1 MLYFGLLSSLW
12 YNLHMKKIS
21 DLGLTGRKLVGE
33 GLILVII
40 GIGFLIAG
48 WQFPGLI
55 LRFIYA
61 GLFFLALYELSM
73 IFFRK
78 KKSNESILAL
88 VGKAVLFGVLASIDL
103 AVQIPLYFAAIF
115 IGIYQLF
122 TAVINFITYYL
133 YRKDQVEPR
142 LRFLIDGIWLS
153 ILGVASLFVS
163 GTQLVVQTFIIGSYL
178 VLYGLT
184 NLRDG
189 FIFEE
194 AVEQQRPK
202 RHLRV
207 TLPLFM
213 AALIPRLTLQRIND
227 FLADNKGQT
236 PQSVYNGH
244 KDIATVPSLEVFIHV
259 GEEGFGVVGHVDL
272 SYKGRVYGYGSY
284 DVLSER
290 LGGAIGDGVLFKA
303 ECQAYIDFCT
313 QEGMTILGY
322 QMVLSPEQEAA
333 IEERLDEID
342 KLLVPWN
349 PSSEKV
355 SKTADGQVIEMYAY
369 RIKEEI
375 GAELFKFRKS
385 KFKTYFVLSTNCVLL
400 ADSVIGQAGTDILG
414 IRGFIAPGT
423 YQTYLDQEYEKPHSM
438 VVAKNIYYRKEKS

>member
-1 MLYFGLLSSLW
+1 
-12 YNLHMKKIS
+12 MKKIS

-55 LRFIYA
+55 LRFIHA

-73 IFFRK
+73 VFFRK
-78 KKSNESILAL
+78 KKSSESVIAL
-88 VGKAVLFGVLASIDL
+88 VGKAVLFGILASLDL

-122 TAVINFITYYL
+122 TAVINFITFYL
-133 YRKDQVEPR
+133 YKKDDVQPR
-142 LRFLIDGIWLS
+142 IRFLMDGIWLS

-194 AVEQQRPK
+194 SIEQQSLK
-202 RHLRV
+202 RHVRL
-207 TLPLFM
+207 TLPLFI
-213 AALIPRLTLQRIND
+213 AALVPRMTLQRVND
-227 FLADNKGQT
+227 FLADNKDQT
-236 PQSVYNGH
+236 AQAVYNRQ
-244 KDIATVPSLEVFIHV
+244 KDISVIPALEVFVHV
-259 GEEGFGVVGHVDL
+259 GEEGFGAVGHVDL

-303 ECQAYIDFCT
+303 ERQAYIDFCT
-313 QEGMTILGY
+313 QEGMTMLGY

-355 SKTADGQVIEMYAY
+355 SKTADGQAIEMYAY
-369 RIKEEI
+369 RIKKEI

>member
-1 MLYFGLLSSLW
+1 
-12 YNLHMKKIS
+12 MKKIS

-55 LRFIYA
+55 LRFIHA

-73 IFFRK
+73 VFFRK
-78 KKSNESILAL
+78 KKSSESVIAL
-88 VGKAVLFGVLASIDL
+88 VGKAVLFGILASLDL

-122 TAVINFITYYL
+122 TAVINFITFYL
-133 YRKDQVEPR
+133 YKKDDVQPR
-142 LRFLIDGIWLS
+142 IRFLMDGIWLS

-194 AVEQQRPK
+194 SIEQQSLK
-202 RHLRV
+202 RHVRL
-207 TLPLFM
+207 TLPLFI
-213 AALIPRLTLQRIND
+213 AALVPRMTLQRVND
-227 FLADNKGQT
+227 FLADNKDQT
-236 PQSVYNGH
+236 AQAVYNRQ
-244 KDIATVPSLEVFIHV
+244 KDISVIPTLEVFVHV
-259 GEEGFGVVGHVDL
+259 GEEGFGAVGHVDL

-303 ECQAYIDFCT
+303 ERQAYIDFCT
-313 QEGMTILGY
+313 QEGMTMLGY
-322 QMVLSPEQEAA
+322 QMVLTSEQEAA

-355 SKTADGQVIEMYAY
+355 SKTADGQAIEMYAY

-385 KFKTYFVLSTNCVLL
+385 KFKTYFVLSTNCVIL

>member
-1 MLYFGLLSSLW
+1 
-12 YNLHMKKIS
+12 MKKIS
-21 DLGLTGRKLVGE
+21 DLGLTGRKLVGD

-55 LRFIYA
+55 LRFVHA

-78 KKSNESILAL
+78 KKSSESVIAL
-88 VGKAVLFGVLASIDL
+88 VGKAVLFGILASLDL

-122 TAVINFITYYL
+122 TAVINFITFYL
-133 YRKDQVEPR
+133 YKKDGVQPR
-142 LRFLIDGIWLS
+142 IRFIMDGIWLS

-163 GTQLVVQTFIIGSYL
+163 GTQLVVQTLIIGSYL

-194 AVEQQRPK
+194 SVEQQSLK
-202 RHLRV
+202 RHVRL
-207 TLPLFM
+207 TLPLFI
-213 AALIPRLTLQRIND
+213 AALVPRMTLQRVND
-227 FLADNKGQT
+227 FLADNKDQT
-236 PQSVYNGH
+236 AQAAYNRH
-244 KDIATVPSLEVFIHV
+244 KDISVTPSLEVFVHV
-259 GEEGFGVVGHVDL
+259 GEEGFGAVGHVDL

-303 ECQAYIDFCT
+303 ERQAYIDFCT
-313 QEGMTILGY
+313 QEGMTMLGY
-322 QMVLSPEQEAA
+322 QMVLSPEQEEA

-355 SKTADGQVIEMYAY
+355 SKTADGQAIEMYAY

>member
-1 MLYFGLLSSLW
+1 MW
-12 YNLHMKKIS
+12 YNLYMKKIS

-55 LRFIYA
+55 LRFIHA

-73 IFFRK
+73 FFFRK
-78 KKSNESILAL
+78 KKSSESAIAL
-88 VGKAVLFGVLASIDL
+88 VGKAVLFGILASLDL

-122 TAVINFITYYL
+122 TAVINFITFYL
-133 YRKDQVEPR
+133 YKKDDVQPR
-142 LRFLIDGIWLS
+142 IRFLMDGIWLS

-194 AVEQQRPK
+194 SIEQQSLK
-202 RHLRV
+202 RHVRL
-207 TLPLFM
+207 TLPLFI
-213 AALIPRLTLQRIND
+213 AALVPRMTLQRVND
-227 FLADNKGQT
+227 FLADNKDQT
-236 PQSVYNGH
+236 AQAVYNRQ
-244 KDIATVPSLEVFIHV
+244 KDISVIPALEVFVHV
-259 GEEGFGVVGHVDL
+259 GEEGFGAVGHVDL

-303 ECQAYIDFCT
+303 ERQAYIDFCT
-313 QEGMTILGY
+313 QEGMTMLGY
-322 QMVLSPEQEAA
+322 QMVLTSEQEAA

-355 SKTADGQVIEMYAY
+355 SKTADGQAIEMYAY
-369 RIKEEI
+369 RIKKEI

>member
-1 MLYFGLLSSLW
+1 
-12 YNLHMKKIS
+12 MKKIR

-33 GLILVII
+33 GLILVTI

-55 LRFIYA
+55 LRFIHA

-73 IFFRK
+73 FFFRK
-78 KKSNESILAL
+78 KKSSESVIAL
-88 VGKAVLFGVLASIDL
+88 VGKAVLFGILASLDL

-133 YRKDQVEPR
+133 YKKDDVQLR
-142 LRFLIDGIWLS
+142 IRFLMDGIWLS

-163 GTQLVVQTFIIGSYL
+163 GTQLVIQTFIIGSYL

-194 AVEQQRPK
+194 SIEQQSLK
-202 RHLRV
+202 RHVRL
-207 TLPLFM
+207 TLPLFI
-213 AALIPRLTLQRIND
+213 AALVPRMTLQRVND
-227 FLADNKGQT
+227 FLADNKDQT
-236 PQSVYNGH
+236 AQEVYNRH
-244 KDIATVPSLEVFIHV
+244 KDISVIPTLEVFVHV
-259 GEEGFGVVGHVDL
+259 GEEGFGAVGHVDL

-284 DVLSER
+284 DVMSER

-303 ECQAYIDFCT
+303 ERQAYIDFCT
-313 QEGMTILGY
+313 QEGMTMLGY
-322 QMVLSPEQEAA
+322 PMVLTSEQEAA

-355 SKTADGQVIEMYAY
+355 SKTADGQAIEMYAY

>member
-1 MLYFGLLSSLW
+1 MW

-55 LRFIYA
+55 LRFIHA

-73 IFFRK
+73 VFFRK
-78 KKSNESILAL
+78 KKSSESVIAL
-88 VGKAVLFGVLASIDL
+88 VGKAVLFGILASLDL

-122 TAVINFITYYL
+122 TAVINFITFYL
-133 YRKDQVEPR
+133 YKKDDVQPR
-142 LRFLIDGIWLS
+142 IRFLMDGIWLS

-194 AVEQQRPK
+194 SIEQQSLK
-202 RHLRV
+202 RHVRL
-207 TLPLFM
+207 TLPLFI
-213 AALIPRLTLQRIND
+213 AALVPRMTLQRVND
-227 FLADNKGQT
+227 FLADNKDQT
-236 PQSVYNGH
+236 AQAVYNRQ
-244 KDIATVPSLEVFIHV
+244 KDISVIPTLEVFVHV
-259 GEEGFGVVGHVDL
+259 GEEGFGAVGHVDL

-303 ECQAYIDFCT
+303 ERQAYIDFCT
-313 QEGMTILGY
+313 QEGMTMLGY
-322 QMVLSPEQEAA
+322 QMVLTSEQEAA

-355 SKTADGQVIEMYAY
+355 SKTADGQAIEMYAY

-385 KFKTYFVLSTNCVLL
+385 KFKTYFVLSTNCVIL

>member
-1 MLYFGLLSSLW
+1 
-12 YNLHMKKIS
+12 MKKIS

-55 LRFIYA
+55 LRFIHA

-73 IFFRK
+73 FFFRK
-78 KKSNESILAL
+78 KKSSESVIAL
-88 VGKAVLFGVLASIDL
+88 VGKAVLFGILASLDL

-115 IGIYQLF
+115 IGVYQLF
-122 TAVINFITYYL
+122 TAVINFITFYL
-133 YRKDQVEPR
+133 YKKDDVQPR
-142 LRFLIDGIWLS
+142 IRFLMDGIWLS
-153 ILGVASLFVS
+153 ILGVASLFIS

-194 AVEQQRPK
+194 SIEQQSLK
-202 RHLRV
+202 RHVRL
-207 TLPLFM
+207 TLPLFV
-213 AALIPRLTLQRIND
+213 AALVPRMTLQRVND
-227 FLADNKGQT
+227 FLADNKDQT
-236 PQSVYNGH
+236 AQAVYNRH
-244 KDIATVPSLEVFIHV
+244 KDISIIPALEVFVHV
-259 GEEGFGVVGHVDL
+259 GEEGFGAVGHVDL

-290 LGGAIGDGVLFKA
+290 MGGAIGDGVLFKA
-303 ECQAYIDFCT
+303 ERQAYIDFCT
-313 QEGMTILGY
+313 QEGMTMLGY

-355 SKTADGQVIEMYAY
+355 SKTADGQAIEMYAY

-400 ADSVIGQAGTDILG
+400 ADSVTGQAGTDILG

>member
-1 MLYFGLLSSLW
+1 
-12 YNLHMKKIS
+12 MKKIS

-55 LRFIYA
+55 LRFIHA

-73 IFFRK
+73 FFFRK
-78 KKSNESILAL
+78 KKSSESVIAL
-88 VGKAVLFGVLASIDL
+88 VGKAVLFGILASLDL

-122 TAVINFITYYL
+122 TAVINFITFYL
-133 YRKDQVEPR
+133 YKKDDVQPR
-142 LRFLIDGIWLS
+142 IRFLMDGIWLS

-194 AVEQQRPK
+194 SIEQQSLK
-202 RHLRV
+202 RHVRL
-207 TLPLFM
+207 TLPLFI
-213 AALIPRLTLQRIND
+213 AALVPRMTLQRVND
-227 FLADNKGQT
+227 FLADNKDQT
-236 PQSVYNGH
+236 AQAVYNRH
-244 KDIATVPSLEVFIHV
+244 KEISVIPTLEVFVHV
-259 GEEGFGVVGHVDL
+259 GEEGFGAVGHVDL

-303 ECQAYIDFCT
+303 ERQAYIDFCT
-313 QEGMTILGY
+313 QEGMTMLGY
-322 QMVLSPEQEAA
+322 QMVLTSEQEAA

-355 SKTADGQVIEMYAY
+355 SKTADGQAIEMYAY
-369 RIKEEI
+369 RIKKEI

>member
-1 MLYFGLLSSLW
+1 
-12 YNLHMKKIS
+12 MKKIS

-33 GLILVII
+33 GLILVTI

-48 WQFPGLI
+48 WQFPGMI
-55 LRFIYA
+55 LRFVHA

-78 KKSNESILAL
+78 KKSSESVIAL
-88 VGKAVLFGVLASIDL
+88 VGKAVLFGILASLDL
-103 AVQIPLYFAAIF
+103 AVRIPLYFAAIF

-122 TAVINFITYYL
+122 TAVINFITFYL
-133 YRKDQVEPR
+133 YKKDGVQPR
-142 LRFLIDGIWLS
+142 IRFLMDGIWLS

-194 AVEQQRPK
+194 SIEQQSLK
-202 RHLRV
+202 RHVRL
-207 TLPLFM
+207 TLPLFI
-213 AALIPRLTLQRIND
+213 AALVPRMTLQRVND
-227 FLADNKGQT
+227 FLADNKNQT
-236 PQSVYNGH
+236 AQAVYNRH
-244 KDIATVPSLEVFIHV
+244 KDISVTPSLEVFVHV
-259 GEEGFGVVGHVDL
+259 GEEGFGAVGHVDL

-303 ECQAYIDFCT
+303 ERQAYIDFCT
-313 QEGMTILGY
+313 QEGMTMLGY

-355 SKTADGQVIEMYAY
+355 SKTADGQAIEMYAY

>member
-1 MLYFGLLSSLW
+1 
-12 YNLHMKKIS
+12 MKKIS

-55 LRFIYA
+55 LRFIHA

-78 KKSNESILAL
+78 KKSSESVIAL
-88 VGKAVLFGVLASIDL
+88 LGKAVLFGILASLDL

-122 TAVINFITYYL
+122 TAVINFITFYL
-133 YRKDQVEPR
+133 YKKDGVQPR
-142 LRFLIDGIWLS
+142 IRYLMDGIWLS

-194 AVEQQRPK
+194 SIEQQSLK
-202 RHLRV
+202 RHVRL
-207 TLPLFM
+207 TLPLFI
-213 AALIPRLTLQRIND
+213 AALVPRMTLQRVND
-227 FLADNKGQT
+227 FLADNKDQT
-236 PQSVYNGH
+236 AQAAYNRH
-244 KDIATVPSLEVFIHV
+244 KDISVTPSLEVFVHV
-259 GEEGFGVVGHVDL
+259 GEEGFGAVGHVDL

-303 ECQAYIDFCT
+303 ERQAYIDFCT
-313 QEGMTILGY
+313 HEGMTMLGY

-355 SKTADGQVIEMYAY
+355 SKTADGQAIEMYAY

>member
-1 MLYFGLLSSLW
+1 
-12 YNLHMKKIS
+12 MKKIS

-55 LRFIYA
+55 LRFVHA

-88 VGKAVLFGVLASIDL
+88 VGKAVLFGILASIDL
-103 AVQIPLYFAAIF
+103 AIQIPLYFAAIF

-122 TAVINFITYYL
+122 TAVINFITFYL
-133 YRKDQVEPR
+133 YKKDGVQPR
-142 LRFLIDGIWLS
+142 IRFLMDGIWLS
-153 ILGVASLFVS
+153 ILGVASLFIS

-194 AVEQQRPK
+194 SIEQQSLK
-202 RHLRV
+202 RHVRL
-207 TLPLFM
+207 TLPLFI
-213 AALIPRLTLQRIND
+213 AALVPRMTLQRVND
-227 FLADNKGQT
+227 FLADNKDQT
-236 PQSVYNGH
+236 AQAVYNRH
-244 KDIATVPSLEVFIHV
+244 KDISIIPALEVFVHV
-259 GEEGFGVVGHVDL
+259 GEEGFGAVGHVDL

-290 LGGAIGDGVLFKA
+290 MGGAIGDGVLFKA
-303 ECQAYIDFCT
+303 ERQAYIDFCT
-313 QEGMTILGY
+313 QEGMTMLGY

-355 SKTADGQVIEMYAY
+355 SKTADGQAIEMYAY

-400 ADSVIGQAGTDILG
+400 ADSVTGQAGTDILG

>member
-1 MLYFGLLSSLW
+1 
-12 YNLHMKKIS
+12 MKKIS

-55 LRFIYA
+55 LRFIHA

-88 VGKAVLFGVLASIDL
+88 VGKAVLFGILASIDL
-103 AVQIPLYFAAIF
+103 AIQIPLYFAATF

-122 TAVINFITYYL
+122 TAVINFITFYL
-133 YRKDQVEPR
+133 YKKDDVQPR
-142 LRFLIDGIWLS
+142 IRFLMDGIWLS
-153 ILGVASLFVS
+153 VLGIAFLFVS
-163 GTQLVVQTFIIGSYL
+163 GTQLVVQTLVIGVYL
-178 VLYGLT
+178 ILYGMT

-189 FIFEE
+189 LLFEE

-207 TLPLFM
+207 TLPLFI
-213 AALIPRLTLQRIND
+213 AALVPRLTLQRVND
-227 FLADNKGQT
+227 FLADNKGET
-236 PQSVYNGH
+236 PQSIYNTH
-244 KDIATVPSLEVFIHV
+244 KEWVGNPSLEVFVHV
-259 GEEGFGVVGHVDL
+259 GEEGFGAVGHIDL
-272 SYKGRVYGYGSY
+272 SYRGRVYGYGSY

-303 ECQAYIDFCT
+303 ERNAYIRFCT
-313 QEGMTILGY
+313 QEGMTMLGY
-322 QMVLSPEQEAA
+322 QLTLNAEQEKAV
-333 IEERLDEID
+333 EERLAEID
-342 KLLVPWN
+342 KLLIPWN
-349 PSSEKV
+349 PSAEKV
-355 SKTADGQVIEMYAY
+355 VTTADGQPTEMYAY
-369 RIKEEI
+369 RIKKII
-375 GAELFKFRKS
+375 GAQLFKFKKS
-385 KFKTYFVLSTNCVLL
+385 KFKTYFFLSTNCVLL

>member
-1 MLYFGLLSSLW
+1 
-12 YNLHMKKIS
+12 MKKIS

-55 LRFIYA
+55 LRFIHA

-73 IFFRK
+73 FFFRK
-78 KKSNESILAL
+78 KKSSESVIAL
-88 VGKAVLFGVLASIDL
+88 VGKAVLFGILASLDL

-115 IGIYQLF
+115 IGVYQLF
-122 TAVINFITYYL
+122 TAVINFITFYL
-133 YRKDQVEPR
+133 YKKDDVQPR
-142 LRFLIDGIWLS
+142 IRFLMDGIWLS
-153 ILGVASLFVS
+153 ILGVASLFIS

-194 AVEQQRPK
+194 SIEQQSLK
-202 RHLRV
+202 RHVRL
-207 TLPLFM
+207 TLPLFI
-213 AALIPRLTLQRIND
+213 AALVPRMTLQRVND
-227 FLADNKGQT
+227 FLADNKDQT
-236 PQSVYNGH
+236 AQAVYNRH
-244 KDIATVPSLEVFIHV
+244 KDISIIPALEVFVHV
-259 GEEGFGVVGHVDL
+259 GEEGFGAVGHVDL

-290 LGGAIGDGVLFKA
+290 MGGAIGDGVLFKA
-303 ECQAYIDFCT
+303 ERQAYIDFCT
-313 QEGMTILGY
+313 QEGMTMLGY

-355 SKTADGQVIEMYAY
+355 SKTADGQAIEMYAY

-400 ADSVIGQAGTDILG
+400 ADSVTGQAGTDILG

>member
-1 MLYFGLLSSLW
+1 MW
-12 YNLHMKKIS
+12 YNLYMKKIS

-55 LRFIYA
+55 LRFIHA

-73 IFFRK
+73 VFFRK
-78 KKSNESILAL
+78 KKSSESVIAL
-88 VGKAVLFGVLASIDL
+88 VGKAVLFGILASLDL

-122 TAVINFITYYL
+122 TAVINFITFYL
-133 YRKDQVEPR
+133 YKKDDVQPR
-142 LRFLIDGIWLS
+142 IRFLMDGIWLS

-194 AVEQQRPK
+194 SIEQQSLK
-202 RHLRV
+202 RHVRL
-207 TLPLFM
+207 TLPLFI
-213 AALIPRLTLQRIND
+213 AALVPRMTLQRVND
-227 FLADNKGQT
+227 FLADNKDQT
-236 PQSVYNGH
+236 AQAVYNRQ
-244 KDIATVPSLEVFIHV
+244 KDISVIPTLEVFVHV
-259 GEEGFGVVGHVDL
+259 GEEGFGAVGHVDL

-303 ECQAYIDFCT
+303 ERQAYIDFCT
-313 QEGMTILGY
+313 QEGMTMLGY
-322 QMVLSPEQEAA
+322 QMVLTSEQEAA

-355 SKTADGQVIEMYAY
+355 SKTADGQAIEMYAY
-369 RIKEEI
+369 RIKKEI

>member
-1 MLYFGLLSSLW
+1 
-12 YNLHMKKIS
+12 MKKIS

-55 LRFIYA
+55 LRFIHA

-73 IFFRK
+73 IFFKK
-78 KKSNESILAL
+78 KKSNESTLAL
-88 VGKAVLFGVLASIDL
+88 VGKAVLFGILASIDL

-122 TAVINFITYYL
+122 TAVINFITFYL
-133 YRKDQVEPR
+133 YKKDDVQPR
-142 LRFLIDGIWLS
+142 IRYLVDGIWLS

-163 GTQLVVQTFIIGSYL
+163 GTQLVVQTLIIGSYL

-194 AVEQQRPK
+194 SIEQQSLK
-202 RHLRV
+202 RHVRL
-207 TLPLFM
+207 TLPLFI
-213 AALIPRLTLQRIND
+213 AALVPRMTLQRVND
-227 FLADNKGQT
+227 FLADNKDQT
-236 PQSVYNGH
+236 AQAVYNRQ
-244 KDIATVPSLEVFIHV
+244 KDISVIPTLEVFVHV
-259 GEEGFGVVGHVDL
+259 GEEGFGAVGHVDL

-303 ECQAYIDFCT
+303 ERQAYIDFCT
-313 QEGMTILGY
+313 QEGMTMLGY
-322 QMVLSPEQEAA
+322 QMVLSSEQEAA
-333 IEERLDEID
+333 IEERLDEIE

-355 SKTADGQVIEMYAY
+355 STTADGQAIEMYAY
-369 RIKEEI
+369 RIKKEI

>member
-1 MLYFGLLSSLW
+1 MW
-12 YNLHMKKIS
+12 YNLYMKKIS

-55 LRFIYA
+55 LRFIHA

-73 IFFRK
+73 VFFRK
-78 KKSNESILAL
+78 KKSSESVIAL
-88 VGKAVLFGVLASIDL
+88 VGKAVLFGILASLDL

-122 TAVINFITYYL
+122 TAVINFITFYL
-133 YRKDQVEPR
+133 YKKDDVQPR
-142 LRFLIDGIWLS
+142 IRFLMDGIWLS
-153 ILGVASLFVS
+153 ILGVVSLFVS

-194 AVEQQRPK
+194 SIEQQSLK
-202 RHLRV
+202 RHVRL
-207 TLPLFM
+207 TLPLFI
-213 AALIPRLTLQRIND
+213 AALVPRMTLQRVND
-227 FLADNKGQT
+227 FLADNKDQT
-236 PQSVYNGH
+236 AQAVYNRQ
-244 KDIATVPSLEVFIHV
+244 KDISVIPTLEVFVHV
-259 GEEGFGVVGHVDL
+259 GEEGFGAVGHVDL

-303 ECQAYIDFCT
+303 ERQAYIDFCT
-313 QEGMTILGY
+313 QEGMTMLGY
-322 QMVLSPEQEAA
+322 QMVLTSEQEAA

-355 SKTADGQVIEMYAY
+355 SKTADGQAIEMYAY
-369 RIKEEI
+369 RIKKEI

-400 ADSVIGQAGTDILG
+400 ADSIIGQAGTDILG

>member
-1 MLYFGLLSSLW
+1 
-12 YNLHMKKIS
+12 MKKIS

-55 LRFIYA
+55 LRFIHA

-88 VGKAVLFGVLASIDL
+88 VGKAVLFGILASIDL

-122 TAVINFITYYL
+122 TAVINFITFYL
-133 YRKDQVEPR
+133 YKKDDVQPR
-142 LRFLIDGIWLS
+142 IRFLMDGIWLS

-178 VLYGLT
+178 VLFGLT

-194 AVEQQRPK
+194 SIEQQSLK
-202 RHLRV
+202 RHVRL
-207 TLPLFM
+207 TLPLFI
-213 AALIPRLTLQRIND
+213 AALVPRMTLQRVND
-227 FLADNKGQT
+227 FLADNKDQT
-236 PQSVYNGH
+236 AQAVYNRH
-244 KDIATVPSLEVFIHV
+244 KDISVIPALEVFVHV
-259 GEEGFGVVGHVDL
+259 GEEGFGAVGHVDL

-303 ECQAYIDFCT
+303 ERQAYIDFCT
-313 QEGMTILGY
+313 REGMTMLGY
-322 QMVLSPEQEAA
+322 QLVLSPEQEAA

-355 SKTADGQVIEMYAY
+355 SKTADGQAIEMYAY
-369 RIKEEI
+369 RIKKII
-375 GAELFKFRKS
+375 GAQLFKFKKS
-385 KFKTYFVLSTNCVLL
+385 KFKTYFFLSTNCVLL

>member
-1 MLYFGLLSSLW
+1 
-12 YNLHMKKIS
+12 MKKIS

-55 LRFIYA
+55 LRFIHA

-73 IFFRK
+73 FFFRK
-78 KKSNESILAL
+78 KKSSESVIAL
-88 VGKAVLFGVLASIDL
+88 VGKAVLFGILASLDL

-122 TAVINFITYYL
+122 TAVINFITFYL
-133 YRKDQVEPR
+133 YKKDDVQPR
-142 LRFLIDGIWLS
+142 IRFLMDGIWLS

-194 AVEQQRPK
+194 SIEQQSLK
-202 RHLRV
+202 RHVRL
-207 TLPLFM
+207 TLPLFI
-213 AALIPRLTLQRIND
+213 AALVPRMTLQRVND
-227 FLADNKGQT
+227 FLADNKDQT
-236 PQSVYNGH
+236 AQAVYNRQ
-244 KDIATVPSLEVFIHV
+244 KDISVIPTLEVFVHV
-259 GEEGFGVVGHVDL
+259 GKEGFGAVGHVDL

-303 ECQAYIDFCT
+303 ERQAYIDFCT
-313 QEGMTILGY
+313 QEGMTMLGY

-355 SKTADGQVIEMYAY
+355 SKTADGQAIEMYAY

>member
-1 MLYFGLLSSLW
+1 MLYFGLLSVLW

-40 GIGFLIAG
+40 GICFLIAG

-55 LRFIYA
+55 LRFIHA

-88 VGKAVLFGVLASIDL
+88 VGKAVLFGVLASVDL

-122 TAVINFITYYL
+122 TAMINFITYYL

-194 AVEQQRPK
+194 SIEQQSLK
-202 RHLRV
+202 RHVRL
-207 TLPLFM
+207 TLPLFI
-213 AALIPRLTLQRIND
+213 AALVPRMTLQRIND

-244 KDIATVPSLEVFIHV
+244 KDIAIVPSLEVFIHV

-290 LGGAIGDGVLFKA
+290 LGGAIGDGVLFKT
-303 ECQAYIDFCT
+303 ERQAYIDFCT
-313 QEGMTILGY
+313 QEGG
-322 QMVLSPEQEAA
+322 
-333 IEERLDEID
+333 
-342 KLLVPWN
+342 
-349 PSSEKV
+349 
-355 SKTADGQVIEMYAY
+355 
-369 RIKEEI
+369 
-375 GAELFKFRKS
+375 
-385 KFKTYFVLSTNCVLL
+385 
-400 ADSVIGQAGTDILG
+400 
-414 IRGFIAPGT
+414 
-423 YQTYLDQEYEKPHSM
+423 
-438 VVAKNIYYRKEKS
+438 

>member
-1 MLYFGLLSSLW
+1 
-12 YNLHMKKIS
+12 MKKIS

-55 LRFIYA
+55 LRFIHA

-73 IFFRK
+73 FFFRK
-78 KKSNESILAL
+78 KKSSESAIAL
-88 VGKAVLFGVLASIDL
+88 VGKAVLFGILASLDL

-122 TAVINFITYYL
+122 TAVINFITFYL
-133 YRKDQVEPR
+133 YKKDDVQPR
-142 LRFLIDGIWLS
+142 IRFLMDGIWLS

-194 AVEQQRPK
+194 SIEQQSLK
-202 RHLRV
+202 RHVRL
-207 TLPLFM
+207 TLPLFI
-213 AALIPRLTLQRIND
+213 AALVPRMTLQRVND
-227 FLADNKGQT
+227 FLADNKDQT
-236 PQSVYNGH
+236 AQAVYNRQ
-244 KDIATVPSLEVFIHV
+244 KDISVIPALEVFVHV
-259 GEEGFGVVGHVDL
+259 GEEGFGAVGHVDL

-303 ECQAYIDFCT
+303 ERQAYIDFCT
-313 QEGMTILGY
+313 QEGMTMLGY
-322 QMVLSPEQEAA
+322 QMVLTSEQEAA

-355 SKTADGQVIEMYAY
+355 SKTADGQAIEMYAY
-369 RIKEEI
+369 RIKKEI

>member
-1 MLYFGLLSSLW
+1 
-12 YNLHMKKIS
+12 MKKIS

-33 GLILVII
+33 GLLLVII

-55 LRFIYA
+55 LRFIHA

-88 VGKAVLFGVLASIDL
+88 VGKAVLFGILASIDL

-122 TAVINFITYYL
+122 TAVINFITFYL
-133 YRKDQVEPR
+133 YKKDDVQPR
-142 LRFLIDGIWLS
+142 IRFLMDGIWLS

-178 VLYGLT
+178 VLFGLT

-194 AVEQQRPK
+194 SIEQQSLK
-202 RHLRV
+202 RHVRL
-207 TLPLFM
+207 TLPLFI
-213 AALIPRLTLQRIND
+213 AALVPRMTLQRVND
-227 FLADNKGQT
+227 FLADNKDQT
-236 PQSVYNGH
+236 AQAVYNRH
-244 KDIATVPSLEVFIHV
+244 KDISVIPALEVFVHV
-259 GEEGFGVVGHVDL
+259 GEEGFGAVGHVDL

-303 ECQAYIDFCT
+303 ERQAYIDFCT
-313 QEGMTILGY
+313 REGMTMLGY
-322 QMVLSPEQEAA
+322 QLVLSPEQEAA

-355 SKTADGQVIEMYAY
+355 SKTADGQAIEMYAY
-369 RIKEEI
+369 RIKKII
-375 GAELFKFRKS
+375 GAQLFKFKKS
-385 KFKTYFVLSTNCVLL
+385 KFKTYFFLSTNCVLL